1 MGQVSAG
8 GIKGIASRAKSI
20 EFKQCCDEILCQKF
34 HLTPAVSGEGK
45 EVVTRKSYEE
55 NLKIWAIYQRA
66 AKGRSKGKELKS
78 TLDTNIDVVYV
89 VYGDLPK
96 TNPPKVVAI
105 KDDEIALKEI
115 AKSRLKNLKQ
125 IYNPSEVEKQID
137 GAVMASLREIDS
149 GKLIPFISQYFGI
162 PADKIRKSEGENK
175 IEIFQDGKWKK
186 NSNTDFCGK
195 ILGLDREE
203 TVKLVTV
210 FSALDAAGVG
220 VEKLRTTIRGK
231 ELVKNIANIA
241 NIALDELNYKF
252 QNLPRVK
259 LSVSRNLERLLSQ
272 ERQDEIRA
280 KNPTKPVYVADV
292 GYKTEYFSSLI
303 ELAEALDY
311 TKIAGC
317 SVANFKNGKRNNDN
331 IESLNPTIILDV
343 DNRPEIGHL
352 IPLETMKEKL
362 EAKGISALLLPSA
375 SNSEEYNRYRV
386 IVPTVKEFSLKG
398 MYENWKEDYRAYIEN
413 FVDFLGIEEDKK
425 KALDSAMFH
434 PAQFYYGSAPDTTAT
449 LTNGKVFDN
458 SDMLEKIYQEREK
471 INANM
476 QLKLKEKQYAKAQE
490 NIEKGADIMYQNF
503 KDKEDKLGIGQDND
517 IALTRTVLSN
527 INKTINVV
535 DAAKLRYPKAYVKD
549 EGRYKTLYT
558 SDQEQDG
565 NRNILGEFGVYNF
578 SREKQE
584 RPMIL

>member
-1 MGQVSAG
+1 
-8 GIKGIASRAKSI
+8 
-20 EFKQCCDEILCQKF
+20 
-34 HLTPAVSGEGK
+34 
-45 EVVTRKSYEE
+45 
-55 NLKIWAIYQRA
+55 
-66 AKGRSKGKELKS
+66 
-78 TLDTNIDVVYV
+78 
-89 VYGDLPK
+89 
-96 TNPPKVVAI
+96 
-105 KDDEIALKEI
+105 
-115 AKSRLKNLKQ
+115 
-125 IYNPSEVEKQID
+125 
-137 GAVMASLREIDS
+137 
-149 GKLIPFISQYFGI
+149 
-162 PADKIRKSEGENK
+162 
-175 IEIFQDGKWKK
+175 
-186 NSNTDFCGK
+186 
-195 ILGLDREE
+195 
-203 TVKLVTV
+203 
-210 FSALDAAGVG
+210 
-220 VEKLRTTIRGK
+220 
-231 ELVKNIANIA
+231 
-241 NIALDELNYKF
+241 
-252 QNLPRVK
+252 
-259 LSVSRNLERLLSQ
+259 
-272 ERQDEIRA
+272 
-280 KNPTKPVYVADV
+280 
-292 GYKTEYFSSLI
+292 
-303 ELAEALDY
+303 
-311 TKIAGC
+311 
-317 SVANFKNGKRNNDN
+317 
-331 IESLNPTIILDV
+331 
-343 DNRPEIGHL
+343 
-352 IPLETMKEKL
+352 
-362 EAKGISALLLPSA
+362 
-375 SNSEEYNRYRV
+375 
-386 IVPTVKEFSLKG
+386 